1 MGFPWRSV
9 GSATRFLLG
18 LSVVV
23 LGAAS
28 CETFSS
34 GGGTAADAAV
44 ESDAGVED
52 SPFDRTT
59 FDAGPTCASTAWVTD
74 PQVTAVCNG
83 VPSFLA
89 TDPNNCGRC
98 GLSCGAAKACV
109 DGHCPVVEEKVAVER
124 LLVAGKDRIFYAPTA
139 ASKSLYVKVEGDP
152 DPKLVESYNSAP
164 LSAALLEQN
173 LYVRTADE
181 VSFVNSQ
188 APAGSTVAAKSPSGS
203 TPAPIAATRSAV
215 YTTNANPREVW
226 QYALDLKTYNIVARP
241 DVIEVATNGTDAFLL
256 ENTAPGSLISKVPS
270 GSVAGGL
277 GAAHALK
284 AGSDGY
290 LYFAEGNRI
299 ARVRTSGG
307 AVETFH
313 QAQFPVIGYLFP
325 EASLAVDGTNAY
337 WLEQIDATPAWA
349 VRMKPLCD
357 PSGPALTLA
366 TRVGNLKALM
376 LTNDR
381 IYWVHDTTQ
390 LASMAKAR

>member
-1 MGFPWRSV
+1 MRFSWDSV
-9 GSATRFLLG
+9 GIASRLLLG
-18 LSVVV
+18 VSVVV
-23 LGAAS
+23 FGAAS

-34 GGGTAADAAV
+34 GGGAAADAGEA
-44 ESDAGVED
+44 DAGLED
-52 SPFDRTT
+52 ARVDRTT
-59 FDAGPTCASTAWVTD
+59 FDAAPTCASAAWVTD
-74 PQVTAVCNG
+74 PQVAAVCNG
-83 VPSFLA
+83 VSSFLA

-98 GLSCGAAKACV
+98 GLSCGDAKSCV
-109 DGHCPVVEEKVAVER
+109 DGHCPLVEEKVAVER
-124 LLVAGKDRIFYAPTA
+124 LLVAGKDRIFYTPTA

-164 LSAALLEQN
+164 LAAALLEQN
-173 LYVRTADE
+173 LYVRTGNE

-188 APAGSTVAAKSPSGS
+188 TPAGSAVAATSPSGS
-203 TPAPIAATRSAV
+203 SPAPIAATRSAI
-215 YTTNANPREVW
+215 YTTNASPREVW

-256 ENTAPGSLISKVPS
+256 ENTTAGSLISKVPS

-299 ARVRTSGG
+299 GRVRTSGG
-307 AVETFH
+307 PVETFH
-313 QAQFPVIGYLFP
+313 QAQFPIVSYIFP

-337 WLEQIDATPAWA
+337 WLEQIDTSPAWA

-366 TRVGNLKALM
+366 ARVGNLKGLM
-376 LTNDR
+376 VTNDR
-381 IYWVHDTTQ
+381 IYWVHDTAQ